1 MMRISLK
8 AARINAGLKQTDMAT
23 ALNVDRKTIGSWE
36 SGKSMPTADK
46 VEPICALLGVN
57 YDAIKWKV

>member
-8 AARINAGLKQTDMAT
+8 AARINAGLRQTDIAI
-23 ALNVDRKTIGSWE
+23 ALGVDRKTVGSWE
-36 SGKSMPTADK
+36 NGKSMPTADK
-46 VEPICALLGVN
+46 VEPICAILGVN